1 MEEEKKGPITVE
13 ELLSM
18 AQKVNDLNKIIN
30 DRYMKIV
37 QFLEE
42 KDLIEEYGIWH
53 VERFED
59 EQNRTQN

>member
-1 MEEEKKGPITVE
+1 MEEKTGPVTVE
-13 ELLSM
+13 ELLTVTK
-18 AQKVNDLNKIIN
+18 QVGELNKIMS

-42 KDLIEEYGIWH
+42 KGLIEEYGIWH

-59 EQNRTQN
+59 EQDKVQN